1 MLSVEHPRRKG
12 PRSHGSNGG
21 RPNRS
26 RHPANDEP
34 LDELIEV
41 YQELISAAHTM
52 GRPPPEPPPE
62 RVLVA
67 EDDPELLRELDQIL
81 RSQGYEVI
89 TAGTGEEAL
98 ALARAHMPRL
108 IILDLAIKGPNGYEV
123 CRRLR
128 SDWRLASNGTFILT
142 SESLARQAAI
152 GLGHIDDFILKP
164 FHSRELAARVRLAL
178 RRTGEMRSASPLTGL
193 PGNVPL
199 QQELQRRVRSTQP
212 VSLLHIDV
220 DHFKAY
226 NDRYG
231 FLRGDEAIRA
241 LAAVLRQAVGARS
254 DAFLGHVGGD
264 DFVVLAHP
272 ADAKELAE
280 EVISGFQ
287 QRVVQLYDA
296 ADIARGWIELHDRR
310 GRKRRFGL
318 LTLSIGVSSNLGH
331 PIEDARRLVDMAT
344 EMKRFA
350 KSRPGN
356 VISVD
361 RRTAKDL
368 EAEPLFERLGPPETT
383 ARHRG
388 PRVGLGWRH
397 PHRPTEVRSGGGPR
411 SGRAPAKTRRRRL
424 TSMIVAALAVMV
436 AAGPATVVLA
446 ENARPGSIL
455 WPMKLGIER
464 IQLAVERDPQ
474 RDIALHLEFASR
486 RVGELRDLIVQG
498 QTESLAD
505 SVINNMTEHTEAVRT
520 TVSALV
526 EQGDGT
532 RVIQAQPQMDLSRN
546 IEVLESLVAA
556 ACIGSADP
564 GPTVAACPGLT
575 QALESASGVM
585 EMIREPPPRLPRSRA
600 GTQPHRRVIGE
611 PSDRRSEEPSSQG
624 EATNGP
630 TEAPG
635 RGQAPPTPGPGEG
648 SGSGAAGPGDEQPS
662 KDAGAP
668 PNGEGEENESP
679 DHGGGGIGEAPS
691 KPEPPGPPESP
702 PGLSK

>member
-1 MLSVEHPRRKG
+1 
-12 PRSHGSNGG
+12 
-21 RPNRS
+21 
-26 RHPANDEP
+26 
-34 LDELIEV
+34 
-41 YQELISAAHTM
+41 
-52 GRPPPEPPPE
+52 
-62 RVLVA
+62 
-67 EDDPELLRELDQIL
+67 
-81 RSQGYEVI
+81 
-89 TAGTGEEAL
+89 
-98 ALARAHMPRL
+98 
-108 IILDLAIKGPNGYEV
+108 
-123 CRRLR
+123 
-128 SDWRLASNGTFILT
+128 
-142 SESLARQAAI
+142 
-152 GLGHIDDFILKP
+152 
-164 FHSRELAARVRLAL
+164 
-178 RRTGEMRSASPLTGL
+178 
-193 PGNVPL
+193 
-199 QQELQRRVRSTQP
+199 
-212 VSLLHIDV
+212 
-220 DHFKAY
+220 
-226 NDRYG
+226 
-231 FLRGDEAIRA
+231 
-241 LAAVLRQAVGARS
+241 
-254 DAFLGHVGGD
+254 
-264 DFVVLAHP
+264 
-272 ADAKELAE
+272 
-280 EVISGFQ
+280 
-287 QRVVQLYDA
+287 
-296 ADIARGWIELHDRR
+296 
-310 GRKRRFGL
+310 
-318 LTLSIGVSSNLGH
+318 
-331 PIEDARRLVDMAT
+331 
-344 EMKRFA
+344 
-350 KSRPGN
+350 
-356 VISVD
+356 
-361 RRTAKDL
+361 
-368 EAEPLFERLGPPETT
+368 
-383 ARHRG
+383 
-388 PRVGLGWRH
+388 
-397 PHRPTEVRSGGGPR
+397 
-411 SGRAPAKTRRRRL
+411 
-424 TSMIVAALAVMV
+424 MIVAVLAVMV